1 MLKFVKLSDAFDI
14 DQLQEESLDVH
25 KQNCKSNQK
34 VEIDQKYSF
43 YNSHEVAPA
52 NAYKIPLPNTFK
64 KDFELPSITKKIL
77 PKIYSTRKNIDCVLN
92 VKKNMRPIINVS

>member
-1 MLKFVKLSDAFDI
+1 MEEYQEQFGEAYFVSSFINGLKNEIRTTVKMLKFVKLSDAFDI

-64 KDFELPSITKKIL
+64 KDFELL
-77 PKIYSTRKNIDCVLN
+77 L
-92 VKKNMRPIINVS
+92 